1 MSLKI
6 KINKEFVEL
15 TDAMVEIAK
24 TKKAIFEN
32 MNIVLVKLPLE
43 DSSVITTADSF
54 KKMESYKSG
63 LGRVIALP
71 RLLNDENVGVCAE
84 SIQVGDYV
92 IFSHEA
98 KYTLNTPVV
107 NFLFD
112 LNLDNEE
119 SKNPV
124 ICIRDVDVIGVLKAE
139 IVQTNLV

>member
-6 KINKEFVEL
+6 RINKEFVEL
-15 TDAMVEIAK
+15 TDAMIEIAR
-24 TKKAIFEN
+24 TKQATFEN

-71 RLLNDENVGVCAE
+71 RVLNAEDVGVCPE
-84 SIQVGDYV
+84 SINVGDYV
-92 IFSHEA
+92 IYSHEA

-112 LNLDNEE
+112 LSLDNED

-124 ICIRDVDVIGVLKAE
+124 ICIRDVDVIGTLKSE
-139 IVQTNLV
+139 VVHQKIS